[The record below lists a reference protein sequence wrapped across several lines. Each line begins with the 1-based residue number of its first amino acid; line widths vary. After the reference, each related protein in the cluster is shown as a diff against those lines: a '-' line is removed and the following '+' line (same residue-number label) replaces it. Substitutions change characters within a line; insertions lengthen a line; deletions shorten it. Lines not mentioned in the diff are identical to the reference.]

1 MLIQFNFGNYRSFKE
16 ETCLDMTAAAVKEY
30 PWQVISSGGEKLLPV
45 CGIWG
50 ANASGKSNILKALR
64 FMALYVIQSFG
75 FGGDLENHQV
85 HMMTTPF
92 LFDRDSSGAP
102 GTFEAVFIP
111 DSEKGWS
118 YQYGFTLG
126 SKGIEEEWLNYRTK
140 TSRKY
145 KRIFTRHGM
154 DVQVEK
160 RTISQT
166 DVKRMMPSLYP
177 EVLLVSLGAKL
188 KVNLLREV
196 FDWFS
201 HIWITNFGNPGEDEF
216 LSHVAP
222 DRFLTSEVQERVT
235 QFLSVFDQSII
246 GFKVQNLPNDS
257 NDGKLHFHIGAVH
270 KMKDGGEVEIPMREE
285 SDGTQK
291 MFALYQHIL
300 NAISSG
306 GLLVVDELDSKLH
319 PLLQRVIVQEFTN
332 QKLNPNH
339 GQLIFTVHD
348 PWILSSKLLRR
359 DEIWFTEKD
368 DNGCSS
374 LYSLADFIHS
384 DNETLNFE
392 LNYLR
397 GKYGAIPGIR
407 NFNLLKENE
416 SYDKE

>member
-1 MLIQFNFGNYRSFKE
+1 
-16 ETCLDMTAAAVKEY
+16 
-30 PWQVISSGGEKLLPV
+30 
-45 CGIWG
+45 
-50 ANASGKSNILKALR
+50 
-64 FMALYVIQSFG
+64 
-75 FGGDLENHQV
+75 
-85 HMMTTPF
+85 
-92 LFDRDSSGAP
+92 
-102 GTFEAVFIP
+102 
-111 DSEKGWS
+111 
-118 YQYGFTLG
+118 
-126 SKGIEEEWLNYRTK
+126 
-140 TSRKY
+140 
-145 KRIFTRHGM
+145 M

-384 DNETLNFE
+384 DNESLNFE